1 MFSFKMLMR
10 PVAERISLLFSLIY
24 TYVLHNNLYR
34 YNDGT
39 TYEDYF
45 DTVVFAVGRNA
56 ETLNIGI
63 DKAGVAVNPKN
74 GKILHDD
81 CEKTNIEHVACF

>member
-1 MFSFKMLMR
+1 MERSRFPPSKPGFKLKQKLR
-10 PVAERISLLFSLIY
+10 Y
-24 TYVLHNNLYR
+24 TLYVNIIR

-39 TYEDYF
+39 TYEDFF